1 MSKAPIEALLTAV
14 VLLATTAIATD
25 YMSVPPHLFYSP
37 VSSVL
42 LVILAL
48 VAFSVYPAVGLSLF
62 LLIAVLFFKRN
73 VDRTMSS
80 ANQAI
85 KPAARGYGETTIMDQ
100 PRVTTRPYE
109 TDASGPRTY
118 NEFQETN
125 PQNPMYNTVKTDIK
139 EPFEPAPY
147 GDEQGSPVDGQFPK
161 EVDRSTGTP
170 EQQEYIYRPDPLTGS
185 NEFQRYGPD
194 LDEKIDALK
203 Y

>member
-1 MSKAPIEALLTAV
+1 MSKAPIEALLTAL
-14 VLLATTAIATD
+14 VLGVTTAIATD
-25 YMSVPPHLFYSP
+25 YMSVPTQLFKSP

-42 LVILAL
+42 LVIVAL

-73 VDRTMSS
+73 VHRTMSS
-80 ANQAI
+80 ASQAV
-85 KPAARGYGETTIMDQ
+85 KPAARGYGEDTIMNQ
-100 PRVTTRPYE
+100 PRVSTRPYE
-109 TDASGPRTY
+109 TDASGPRVY

-125 PQNPMYNTVKTDIK
+125 PQNPMYNTIKSDVK

-147 GDEQGSPVDGQFPK
+147 GDEQGAPVDGQFNK
-161 EVDRSTGTP
+161 EEDRTTGVP
-170 EQQEYIYRPDPLTGS
+170 EQGEYIYRPDPLTGS

>member
-80 ANQAI
+80 ASQAI

>member
-80 ANQAI
+80 ASQAI

-100 PRVTTRPYE
+100 PHVTTRPYE

>member
-1 MSKAPIEALLTAV
+1 MSKATIEALLTGV

-25 YMSVPPHLFYSP
+25 YISAPPHLFQSP

-73 VDRTMSS
+73 VTRTMTS
-80 ANQAI
+80 ASQAI

-100 PRVTTRPYE
+100 PRVSTRPYE
-109 TDASGPRTY
+109 TDASGPRNY
-118 NEFQETN
+118 DEFQETN
-125 PQNPMYNTVKTDIK
+125 PQNPIYNTVKTDIK

-161 EVDRSTGTP
+161 EDDRTTGVP
-170 EQQEYIYRPDPLTGS
+170 EQEEYIYRPDPATGT
-185 NEFQRYGPD
+185 NDFQRYGPD

>member
-80 ANQAI
+80 ASQAI

-109 TDASGPRTY
+109 TEASGPRTY